1 MKFND
6 FQTADRRLVILKGL
20 EAAAQYRANLLLLR
34 RYCDAVGH
42 VVSSDRI
49 AADMAWLAEQGLV
62 EMDTTGPV
70 HVATLTARGLDVA
83 TGRAEVPG
91 VQRPQPV

>member
-1 MKFND
+1 MKFAD
-6 FQTADRRLVILKGL
+6 FQQADRRLVILKAL

-34 RYCDAVGH
+34 RYCDALGH

-62 EMDTTGPV
+62 EHDSSGPV
-70 HVATLTARGLDVA
+70 GVATLTARGLDVA

-91 VQRPQPV
+91 VQRPQPI